1 MKKTGFMIA
10 ALSVILILLAGGFY
24 LRNLSAEDSRS
35 INISALEQQI
45 ISIGELATVEYNYKN
60 VLTLEDSHQIK
71 GFTIPLTQK
80 SVIAVVEGTM
90 KIGINAADILVDASE
105 QSKTISITIPKAKIL
120 SHEVHEDTIQIL
132 NEKSGLFNPIRIEDW
147 NTLAA
152 EQKQAMAE
160 EVSQGE
166 LFARAENDA
175 ANMLQTL
182 IKGII
187 PADYTVQ
194 AKVR

>member
-10 ALSVILILLAGGFY
+10 ALSITAILLAGGFY
-24 LRNLSAEDSRS
+24 LRNLGAEDSRS